1 MLIYIALASLVFWGG
16 FTKQARYFYKG
27 SLIALFILT
36 AFRRPDWGGFD
47 STIYMNFFA
56 RVPLPKDLPGFQT
69 DYGIG
74 YIFLNSFSKTIVNNY
89 IFFQA
94 LLAAITMVLLHCV
107 IEKAKLRDSEKC
119 FFVFSYFCYRFMW
132 NTWVTYR
139 QNIANL
145 IFWLFVMMFW
155 QRRRA
160 KENIAMAGG
169 VVAASLF
176 HSSAW
181 VNLLSIPCDK
191 LIEKWS
197 SRKRAIVISA
207 VSVFLWLFGG
217 KVFSFILNL
226 AISRIDSRYS
236 MYAAATIGTSN
247 VINYVFRLAVFLWMC
262 LYYDHSDYEKKNVAL
277 STLSIMVILGSIS
290 SELMLRIYEYYAIGL
305 YLALATCLREFK
317 GKNKA
322 IAAVIFFV
330 VMMIIFIRGTAV
342 FGGGVFANYQSSFG
356 MIW

>member
-16 FTKQARYFYKG
+16 FTKQARHIYKG
-27 SLIALFILT
+27 ALIALFILT
-36 AFRRPDWGGFD
+36 AFRQPDWGGHD
-47 STIYMNFFA
+47 SSIYMNFFA
-56 RVPLPKDLPGFQT
+56 RVPVLKELQGFQS
-69 DYGIG
+69 DYNIG

-94 LLAAITMVLLHCV
+94 LLAAITMVLLYCV

-145 IFWLFVMMFW
+145 VFGLFVMMFW
-155 QRRRA
+155 QKRKA
-160 KENIAMAGG
+160 KENIAMVGG
-169 VVAASLF
+169 VVATSLF

-191 LIEKWS
+191 FMEKWS

-217 KVFSFILNL
+217 KVFSFILNF
-226 AISRIDSRYS
+226 AISRIDLRYG
-236 MYAAATIGTSN
+236 MYAAASTGTSN
-247 VINYVFRLAVFLWMC
+247 VINYVFRLAVFLWLC
-262 LYYDHSDYEKKNVAL
+262 LIYDHSDYEKKDVAL
-277 STLSIMVILGSIS
+277 STLSIMVLLGSIS

-305 YLALATCLREFK
+305 YLALATCFRGFK
-317 GKNKA
+317 GKNQA

-330 VMMIIFIRGTAV
+330 VMMIIFVRGTLS
-342 FGGGVFANYQSSFG
+342 FEGGVFADYQSCF
-356 MIW
+356 